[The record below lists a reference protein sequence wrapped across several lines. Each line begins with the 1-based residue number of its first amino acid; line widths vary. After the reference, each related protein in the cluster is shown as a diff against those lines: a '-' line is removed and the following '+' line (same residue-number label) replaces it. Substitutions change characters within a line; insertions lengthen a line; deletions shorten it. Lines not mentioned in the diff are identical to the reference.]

1 MDYAD
6 FEIAKQQ
13 SDKNI
18 KWGTFGVIPNVYL
31 SFKITKQL
39 RNGMLSAK
47 WAENFEGQLINMVM
61 RILYLAGN
69 LVEIGNFLLPII

>member
-18 KWGTFGVIPNVYL
+18 KWGTFGVIPNVYS

-39 RNGMLSAK
+39 RNGIWVLNGLK
-47 WAENFEGQLINMVM
+47 
-61 RILYLAGN
+61 ILRASL
-69 LVEIGNFLLPII
+69 